1 MDAVESLGSTL
12 SLQAA
17 CRALGISRATFYRRR
32 RRRAKPHVVPPAGS
46 ASPRRLSDG
55 ERRQVLAVLHS
66 ERFVDA
72 APAEIYAALLD
83 EGRYLCSERTM
94 YRLLTENK
102 EVRERRNQ
110 LRHPSYRK
118 PELLATAPNQVW
130 SWDITKLRGPVK
142 WVYYSLYVVLD
153 IFSRYVVGWLLAERE
168 SQSLARQLLAETVDK
183 QQISRGQLTIHGDRG
198 PTMVAKS
205 VALLLSDLGVHKS
218 HSRPHT
224 SDDNPYSEANFKTL
238 KYHPSFPDRFGSPED
253 ARGVLSLVFPLVQHR
268 TPPLWTRFL
277 DARDGPLRPNPAGPR
292 GSHQGL
298 GRRLRQTPGTLYR
311 RAAQAQDATGSRL
324 DQPAQTAAGPRR
336 FPNFNSQTVS
346 RALTGSVL
354 RESRRF

>member
-253 ARGVLSLVFPLVQHR
+253 ARGFCRSFFPWYNTEHHHSGLAFLTPEMVHYGRIQQVLEDRTKVLDVAYAKHPERFIGGPPKPK
-268 TPPLWTRFL
+268 TPPEAAWINPPRLQ
-277 DARDGPLRPNPAGPR
+277 RDPD
-292 GSHQGL
+292 GSL
-298 GRRLRQTPGTLYR
+298 ISTLK
-311 RAAQAQDATGSRL
+311 L
-324 DQPAQTAAGPRR
+324 
-336 FPNFNSQTVS
+336 SQ
-346 RALTGSVL
+346 
-354 RESRRF
+354 EH